1 MEQEP
6 HASAIRRGPLL
17 YNIWVHRAEGVA
29 TAMEELMMSA
39 GLYAERPRSRELVYV
54 MIAQR
59 AARAISGL
67 RMHSN
72 EWTLEQATRA
82 ASERTPRGWLRPD
95 GELVWFEQQLY
106 LAQPGYGSSYLL
118 GKAQFEALLAER
130 ARTLGPGFRLR
141 GFMDELNAA
150 GMIPISLIREEL
162 VTAGARPK

>member
-1 MEQEP
+1 
-6 HASAIRRGPLL
+6 
-17 YNIWVHRAEGVA
+17 VD
-29 TAMEELMMSA
+29 
-39 GLYAERPRSRELVYV
+39 
-54 MIAQR
+54 
-59 AARAISGL
+59 ARAGD
-67 RMHSN
+67 
-72 EWTLEQATRA
+72 
-82 ASERTPRGWLRPD
+82 ASRQPARGWLRPD

-162 VTAGARPK
+162 VTPGARPK